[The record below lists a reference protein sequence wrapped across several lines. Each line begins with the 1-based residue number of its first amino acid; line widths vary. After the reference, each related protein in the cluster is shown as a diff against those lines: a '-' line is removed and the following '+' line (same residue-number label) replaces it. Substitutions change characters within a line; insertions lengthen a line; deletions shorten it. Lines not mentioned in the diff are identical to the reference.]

1 MKDRRVLVVAGMH
14 RSGTS
19 AVASL
24 MQRAGVYLGSR
35 LVPGDAGNPRGYF
48 EDEDFVHFHDR
59 QLARSGLRV
68 LAQGDAGPEPF
79 GDDEVLEAED
89 LVRRR
94 REHSLWGW
102 KDPRTSLFL
111 DFWAERLPEAR
122 FVFPVRDPFEV
133 VLSLLRRGSGHELE
147 VMANPLVGVRSWRFY
162 NRSILDFYERYADR
176 CFLADV
182 HQVFADAAGFV
193 EAVAA
198 KLDLSLRPESVAGM
212 LHPEELHRRPASEEA
227 DAILERADPQAGE
240 LARRLAAAADWT
252 AGVSPPARDAALGS
266 SLCGLRK
273 LYDAAGDPQVVAR
286 PVFALALAFFDPEAV
301 SGASPGAQV
310 LDLLDRIASL
320 RKHADNLL
328 AEIARRD
335 DRVAQLEA
343 HAGNLEEWV
352 PELEAHAGNLEARV
366 AELARHAG
374 NLEARSAYDQQ
385 RSDELGRHASALEE
399 LAAERSARVEEL
411 GKHAGNL
418 EVLMDHLRWRA
429 SELEKHAGNLEA
441 LVGQREEQLR
451 DVKTHAE
458 NLEQLRSADLHQL
471 AEIERHAENLESRR
485 RQDEDRLAAL
495 GVHVANLEH
504 ARSEDR
510 KRLRE
515 LEEHADALRREL
527 ALREAR
533 LATLAELSA
542 AKADLEQQVESRDR
556 RLRELEA
563 RQAELAGDLERR
575 EAAVTG
581 LQGEARRLG
590 GELEELLGDLRALAT
605 SSWVRLLRH
614 LHLLR

>member
-1 MKDRRVLVVAGMH
+1 MH

-24 MQRAGVYLGSR
+24 MQRAGVCLGSK

-48 EDEDFVHFHDR
+48 EDEDLVAFHDR

-68 LAQGDAGPEPF
+68 LAQGDADPEPLG
-79 GDDEVLEAED
+79 GDQVREAEE
-89 LVRRR
+89 LIRRR
-94 REHSLWGW
+94 RGHALWGW

-162 NRSILDFYERYADR
+162 NRSILDFYERHAGR

-182 HQVFADAAGFV
+182 HQVFADAGGFV
-193 EAVAA
+193 AAVAA
-198 KLDLSLRPESVAGM
+198 KLDLPLSSDSVAGM
-212 LHPEELHRRPASEEA
+212 LHPEELHQRPASREA
-227 DAILERADPQAGE
+227 DAILERADPRAAE
-240 LARRLAAAADWT
+240 LARRLAAAADWS
-252 AGVSPPARDAALGS
+252 AGVAPPACEATVEA

-273 LYDAAGDPQVVAR
+273 MYDAAGDPQIVAR

-320 RKHADNLL
+320 HQHADNLV
-328 AEIARRD
+328 AEIDRRD
-335 DRVAQLEA
+335 DRVAR
-343 HAGNLEEWV
+343 
-352 PELEAHAGNLEARV
+352 LEAHAGNLEARV
-366 AELARHAG
+366 AELEAHAG
-374 NLEARSAYDQQ
+374 NLEARSRRDRQ
-385 RSDELGRHASALEE
+385 RIDELGRHASALEV
-399 LAAERSARVEEL
+399 LAAERAARTGEL
-411 GKHAGNL
+411 EKHTGNL
-418 EVLMDHLRWRA
+418 EAMTDHLRWRTA
-429 SELEKHAGNLEA
+429 ELEKHAANLEA
-441 LVGQREEQLR
+441 LAGHREEQR
-451 DVKTHAE
+451 RQVEAHAH

-471 AEIERHAENLESRR
+471 GEIERHAENLESRR

-533 LATLAELSA
+533 LASLADLTA
-542 AKADLEQQVESRDR
+542 AKADLEQQVESRDH
-556 RLRELEA
+556 RLRQLEA
-563 RQAELAGDLERR
+563 RQAELASDLERR
-575 EAAVTG
+575 EATVTG

-590 GELEELLGDLRALAT
+590 GELEDLLGDLRALAS
-605 SSWVRLLRH
+605 SSWGRLRRR